1 MTSSL
6 DLGGVASRRKLDD
19 ESVLGNGKNKEELL
33 SSFFFVGNMERV
45 DDDCGIDSPVKE
57 RGAVENAEAPTTSRQ
72 DAATDFIMVEVACC
86 VERVE
91 EDPQRSVE
99 AQK

>member
-1 MTSSL
+1 
-6 DLGGVASRRKLDD
+6 
-19 ESVLGNGKNKEELL
+19 
-33 SSFFFVGNMERV
+33 
-45 DDDCGIDSPVKE
+45 VKE

-91 EDPQRSVE
+91 EDPRHLLSTQRGSSKSEGLELLVDLMYR
-99 AQK
+99 